1 MFRQSRRHFHSIS
14 TCTNRQRQSLC
25 GRQQNS
31 TDNIPQSCGNCFRQ
45 FMAHAQARSHGKTS
59 WPTSY
64 NNWDSQDWFQ
74 NPMSTA
80 MSNKQFLSWLT
91 VYVDDLLFLGEQ
103 SEVNRIFEAVQ
114 HKKGLVTTNR
124 NTPMAKQSRSS
135 AGTWQT
141 KVITSTSHWH
151 QTTLKQSWKEHN
163 LQICNPFTTPGRDPW
178 SKQPMMKSHWAK
190 KNMHN
195 TEGQWESYNGWPI
208 QDQTSPTQQRSW
220 QEIYKHQHNI
230 AWTSWSIYYVT
241 FEVHNTTNKQC
252 LQQSH
257 HKASAHSTSMCT
269 QTLIGQVAEQQ
280 GSPQAG
286 SQWPYWEPQY
296 MSEAEPKQ

>member
-1 MFRQSRRHFHSIS
+1 MFRQSRRHVHSIS

-25 GRQQNS
+25 GRQQLGHHS
-31 TDNIPQSCGNCFRQ
+31 TILWQLLK
-45 FMAHAQARSHGKTS
+45 AIYARSHGKTS

-64 NNWDSQDWFQ
+64 NNWDPQDWFQ

-91 VYVDDLLFLGEQ
+91 VYVDDLLFLSIGEQ

-124 NTPMAKQSRSS
+124 WTHLWQNNLFPRHHK
-135 AGTWQT
+135 QT
-141 KVITSTSHWH
+141 KQRWSHRHHTGTRLHWNSPEKNTICKFVTH
-151 QTTLKQSWKEHN
+151 
-163 LQICNPFTTPGRDPW
+163 LQPQGRDPW

-190 KNMHN
+190 KNTHN
-195 TEGQWESYNGWPI
+195 TEEQWESYNGWPI

-220 QEIYKHQHNI
+220 QETYKHQHNT
-230 AWTSWSIYYVT
+230 AWTSWNIYYVT
-241 FEVHNTTNKQC
+241 CEVHNTTNKQC
-252 LQQSH
+252 IQQSH
-257 HKASAHSTSMCT
+257 HKASTHSTSMCT
-269 QTLIGQVAEQQ
+269 QLLIGQVAQQQ

-296 MSEAEPKQ
+296 TSEAGHKQ